1 MYVNKVFSK
10 FISSWEKYFKEKQN
24 TRYMGFFSKEIIVG
38 DTCPKCNMKFSDS
51 ERTLR
56 HMKKAHS
63 TKKKFDCNTC
73 GFRN

>member
-1 MYVNKVFSK
+1 
-10 FISSWEKYFKEKQN
+10 
-24 TRYMGFFSKEIIVG
+24 MGFFSKEIIVG